1 MQGANQTL
9 KRSAAL
15 QLLSA
20 HMRENVVRLGKS
32 WCCQIRGIPQVG
44 FSEATPVRVAT
55 PLDMF
60 QGHAVLLSD
69 VDSHGGCMQS
79 QAESK

>member
-20 HMRENVVRLGKS
+20 HMRQNVVRLGKS
-32 WCCQIRGIPQVG
+32 WFRQTQGIPQVD
-44 FSEATPVRVAT
+44 FSEEVSSFVAT
-55 PLDMF
+55 LPDMF
-60 QGHAVLLSD
+60 QKHAVLLRD
-69 VDSHGGCMQS
+69 DDSPDGHMQRL
-79 QAESK
+79 AESK